1 MSRDTA
7 QDRAHHEDPVIR
19 VLAAALDEGESTRGP
34 GRRRWVWT
42 TERRG
47 PAWWRRSLRWTRR
60 RHSRRQRRQRRQR
73 RRAAA
78 SPPEA

>member
-19 VLAAALDEGESTRGP
+19 VLAAALDEGESARGP

-47 PAWWRRSLRWTRR
+47 PAWWRRSLRWTAAVTLVA
-60 RHSRRQRRQRRQR
+60 S
-73 RRAAA
+73 AAA
-78 SPPEA
+78 PPRRP